1 MDFLFDYFPSIGI
14 DFWNFLIFSGVLIL
28 ATLLLGTFARVVF
41 GRNSTLCHS
50 LSGAIGILFIYA
62 ITVVIHSIGV
72 EYKYLTTPLPF
83 VSISGQTM
91 SLFSFQGAPYTLV
104 GEQLLSM
111 IILAFLANLATG
123 WLPKG
128 KNIFTWVIFRSLAIV
143 IAMALH
149 LGVHWLSLTFLPEG
163 IVTYAP
169 VILLALLVI
178 MLLTGALKFLVGLLL
193 TSVNPL
199 IAAFYTFFFANV
211 VGKQLTRAVFTT
223 ALLAGLSYGMQSLGI
238 VGVSISTAALSAYL
252 PFAILLAVLWYVL
265 ERVF

>member
-1 MDFLFDYFPSIGI
+1 ML
-14 DFWNFLIFSGVLIL
+14 
-28 ATLLLGTFARVVF
+28 
-41 GRNSTLCHS
+41 
-50 LSGAIGILFIYA
+50 
-62 ITVVIHSIGV
+62 
-72 EYKYLTTPLPF
+72 
-83 VSISGQTM
+83 
-91 SLFSFQGAPYTLV
+91 
-104 GEQLLSM
+104 
-111 IILAFLANLATG
+111 
-123 WLPKG
+123 
-128 KNIFTWVIFRSLAIV
+128 FRS
-143 IAMALH
+143 
-149 LGVHWLSLTFLPEG
+149 
-163 IVTYAP
+163 
-169 VILLALLVI
+169 